1 MDNKSKAGDLKGYLT
16 DDIEQVSPTSETS
29 PWKDLEDSY
38 PEGGAVA
45 WLTVAGASASL
56 FVSFG
61 WVNCVGIFQSYYHT
75 HQLKAYTESEVAWIS
90 SLQVFF
96 MLFCGPFFGTIFDNW
111 GHSYLLMVG
120 TALHVGGLMLANF
133 MDTYAGLLLSQAVC
147 SGLGASMVFYPSVTC
162 VATWFFQ
169 RRAAALG
176 PVVAGSSLGGVIFPI
191 MVIRLIP
198 KWGFGWT
205 MRACAFLILCLLIF
219 TNFTLKSR
227 LPPSKRPW
235 KLADMTQ
242 PMKEP
247 AFLALSA
254 AIFFYYWGM
263 FLPVTYIV
271 VAARKEG
278 MSQNLANYMV
288 PILNAA
294 SILGRTIP
302 NIIADKVGRFNIMI
316 MMCTLTTTLILGLW
330 MIASDNLAM
339 ILFAVFFGISSGSG
353 VGLTPALVAQVS
365 PIKEIGIRTGLAFAI
380 GSLAGLSGSPIG
392 GQIIEASGGSLR
404 YMMVFAG
411 VNCTI
416 GTGFFVLAR
425 IILGG
430 MKMAKV

>member
-1 MDNKSKAGDLKGYLT
+1 MDKKCEAGDLKGYPK
-16 DDIEQVSPTSETS
+16 DDIDQVSPISETS
-29 PWKDLEDSY
+29 PWNDSDDAY
-38 PEGGAVA
+38 PEGGVA
-45 WLTVAGASASL
+45 GWLTVAGASASL

-96 MLFCGPFFGTIFDNW
+96 MLFCGPFFGKIFDNW
-111 GHSYLLMVG
+111 GHSHLVMVG
-120 TALHVGGLMLANF
+120 TALHVGGLMIASF
-133 MDTYAGLLLSQAVC
+133 MDTYAGLLLTQAFC
-147 SGLGASMVFYPSVTC
+147 SALGASMVFYPSVTC
-162 VATWFFQ
+162 VSTWFFK

-191 MVIRLIP
+191 MVIHLIP
-198 KWGFGWT
+198 KWGFAWT
-205 MRACAFLILCLLIF
+205 MRACAFLILFLLIF
-219 TNFTLKSR
+219 TNLTLRSR
-227 LPPSKRPW
+227 LPPSRRPW
-235 KLADMTQ
+235 KLAEMTQ

-247 AFLALSA
+247 AFLALAA

-278 MSQNLANYMV
+278 MSPNLANYMV

-294 SILGRTIP
+294 SILGRTVP
-302 NIIADKVGRFNIMI
+302 NIIADKLGRFNIMI
-316 MMCTLTTTLILGLW
+316 FMCTLTTTFIVGIW
-330 MIASDNLAM
+330 MTASNNLAM

-365 PIKEIGIRTGLAFAI
+365 PIREIGTRTGLIFAL
-380 GSLAGLSGSPIG
+380 GSFAGLSGSPIG
-392 GQIIEASGGSLR
+392 GQIIEASGGSLH

-416 GTGFFVLAR
+416 GTLFFILAR

-430 MKMAKV
+430 IKMAKV